1 MIQFK
6 LTLIYLIL
14 GAWYSFSILVYFSFF
29 LIAPLKEQVSVASV
43 CVCMCVCEISFII
56 CIC

>member
-14 GAWYSFSILVYFSFF
+14 GAWCSFSFFVYFSFF

-43 CVCMCVCEISFII
+43 LTELVSTCEL
-56 CIC
+56 

>member
-43 CVCMCVCEISFII
+43 CMCEILFII